1 LGEKA
6 MPVKRGGMVG
16 RADYDAFSELEPELQ
31 VAVGVYK
38 LNMIDQPASWER
50 LIEFFD
56 GVLRP
61 ADINEAL
68 CSGMVGLKHDA
79 QGRPVLVESRKL
91 YVVSDNE
98 LQKVRGIYETRVRP
112 HEKLEE
118 QLYLDPATELL
129 LQM

>member
-1 LGEKA
+1 

-38 LNMIDQPASWER
+38 LNMTNQPASWER
-50 LIEFFD
+50 LIEFF
-56 GVLRP
+56 GRVLRP
-61 ADINEAL
+61 ADINKAL
-68 CSGMVGLKHDA
+68 CSSMVELKRDE
-79 QGRPVLVESRKL
+79 QGSPVLVKGRRL

-98 LQKVRGIYETRVRP
+98 LKKVRGIYETRVRP
-112 HEKLEE
+112 REKLEE
-118 QLYLDPATELL
+118 QLYLDPTTELL